1 MSDAE
6 ARTLDVNST
15 PYTVVFATVVCLVCA
30 ALVATT
36 AVVLKPRQEANA
48 RLYMEKNVLLAAD
61 LAAPGEPLGIA
72 EVNAIFDRAIER
84 RLVDLRTGEIVP
96 AEPEA
101 VRAYDQRAARN
112 DPATSYAAPPN
123 EAGVQR
129 LPEQVLAYF
138 VVRDG
143 DLEQVVLP
151 VEGLGMWGTMYGF
164 IAFAADGNT
173 VTGLTFYE
181 HRETPGLGGE
191 IANADWQELWEG
203 RLAYDAEGRPS
214 LEVIKGQAGPP
225 QEDPF
230 RVDGISGATV
240 TSVAVSQVMRFWL
253 SEAGYAPFLERFRQ
267 GELEGDIL

>member
-1 MSDAE
+1 MSE
-6 ARTLDVNST
+6 AQAPTLDVNS
-15 PYTVVFATVVCLVCA
+15 PRYTVVFATVVCLVCA

-36 AVVLKPRQEANA
+36 AVLLKPMQEANA

-61 LAAPGEPLGIA
+61 LAQPGESLGIA
-72 EVNAIFDRAIER
+72 EVNAIFERAIER
-84 RLVDLRTGEIVP
+84 RLVDLRSGEIVAADP
-96 AEPEA
+96 GT
-101 VRAYDQRAARN
+101 VRGYDQRAARN
-112 DPATSYAAPPN
+112 DPASSYPAPPN

-143 DLEQVVLP
+143 ELRQVVLP

-191 IANADWQELWEG
+191 IANADWQQLWEG
-203 RLAYDAEGRPS
+203 RLAYDAQGRPS

-225 QEDPF
+225 AEDPF

-240 TSVAVSQVMRFWL
+240 TSVAVSQMMRFWL
-253 SEAGYAPFLERFRQ
+253 SEAGYAEFLRRFRH
-267 GELEGDIL
+267 GELEGEIL